1 VETRE
6 LLLVKTDAGDVLAA
20 PTVGVWRGSRV
31 AGDALPAGRSVGT
44 LEVLGRRIA
53 LVVPPGVRGV
63 AKAPGGRAPR
73 PVEYGETLLEVGA
86 AVGLEDVEDVA
97 RAAASVDGGLA
108 VRAPIDG
115 IFYRRPSPDQP
126 NFVEVGAVLKAGV
139 TVGLL
144 EVMKTFNPVTYGGSG
159 LPASARVVAVPAA
172 DQQEVAAGDV
182 LLVIEEA

>member
-1 VETRE
+1 
-6 LLLVKTDAGDVLAA
+6 
-20 PTVGVWRGSRV
+20 
-31 AGDALPAGRSVGT
+31 
-44 LEVLGRRIA
+44 
-53 LVVPPGVRGV
+53 
-63 AKAPGGRAPR
+63 
-73 PVEYGETLLEVGA
+73 
-86 AVGLEDVEDVA
+86 VA

-159 LPASARVVAVPAA
+159 LPASARVVSVPAA